1 MADYGL
7 LSTGF
12 VPKTLEVLRTE
23 VEDDEKSAFGST
35 LDVSDTSLLGQIN
48 GIVCEQFAELWEGL
62 EAVYHSQG
70 SDEST
75 DAALDAVCLLTGTV
89 REAARSSE
97 VVLTLTGD
105 NGTSVPAENQA
116 SVDGTGDIFQTLES
130 VTLETL
136 DAWVDN
142 TAYVIGD
149 RVTNVDRCYICI
161 TSGTSE
167 NGGAGPT
174 STSDDITDGTAHWR
188 YMGEGDSAADVE
200 AESVET
206 GVVVGNS
213 GTITVIE
220 TPVSGWQFVINL
232 EDADLGADI
241 ETDESLRIRRELEL
255 ARAGKSPADAIRA
268 DILDVEG
275 VTHAT
280 VFYNDTDETDAD
292 GVPPH
297 SVEVL
302 VRGGDDQD
310 IWDTL
315 FDSVAAGIRTFGT
328 EEGTTEDSEGT
339 EHPIKFSRPEEIE
352 IYVDVFVTKD
362 PDTYPADG
370 DDQIKEAIVT
380 AGDARGTGLDA
391 VASWVTAQVF
401 SVTGVL
407 DVTGVQIDDAPAPSG
422 SATIP
427 ITKRQLAKYDTSRIT
442 VTAINGEP

>member
-116 SVDGTGDIFQTLES
+116 SVDGTGDIFETLEA

-220 TPVSGWQFVINL
+220 TPVSGWQSVINL

>member
-7 LSTGF
+7 TPTGF
-12 VPKTLEVLRTE
+12 KPKTLEDLRTE

-70 SDEST
+70 SDDST

-220 TPVSGWQFVINL
+220 TPVSGWQSVINL

-380 AGDARGTGLDA
+380 AGDARGAGLDA

>member
-1 MADYGL
+1 
-7 LSTGF
+7 
-12 VPKTLEVLRTE
+12 
-23 VEDDEKSAFGST
+23 
-35 LDVSDTSLLGQIN
+35 
-48 GIVCEQFAELWEGL
+48 
-62 EAVYHSQG
+62 
-70 SDEST
+70 
-75 DAALDAVCLLTGTV
+75 
-89 REAARSSE
+89 
-97 VVLTLTGD
+97 VLTLTGD

-116 SVDGTGDIFQTLES
+116 SVDGTGDIFETLEA

-220 TPVSGWQFVINL
+220 TPVSGWQSVINL

-380 AGDARGTGLDA
+380 AGDARGAGLDA